1 MRGGVA
7 LARLFEARTKAKGE
21 ARGHFIGALALL
33 AQQIER
39 TAESAARTEFVH
51 AAAENED
58 AVANLIAE
66 RLAKVGDVII
76 EFTARLQDKFGG
88 GVGSGSA
95 NVRDEIGD
103 IEMGFVAVARVDR
116 NFLCEDGGW

>member
-51 AAAENED
+51 AAAEDED

-66 RLAKVGDVII
+66 RLAKAGDVLI
-76 EFTARLQDKFGG
+76 EFTARLHDKFSGG
-88 GVGSGSA
+88 AGSGTA
-95 NVRDEIGD
+95 NARDEIGGSE
-103 IEMGFVAVARVDR
+103 IGFAADPRADR
-116 NFLCEDGGW
+116 NL